1 MSDKAIVQVG
11 YDEYVM
17 EARDALMVI
26 SLLAKA
32 ERYKRV
38 WTKEEDGG
46 TTHYVFPQKADESS
60 KRSLTLLPDNL
71 YRIAK
76 LAGEPDKSTY

>member
-17 EARDALMVI
+17 EARDALTII

-32 ERYKRV
+32 EKYKRV
-38 WTKEEDGG
+38 WAKDEDGG
-46 TTHYVFPQKADESS
+46 TTHYVYPQEADESS

-76 LAGEPDKSTY
+76 LAGKPDPTKY

>member
-1 MSDKAIVQVG
+1 MPGKAIVQVG

-17 EARDALMVI
+17 EARDALTI
-26 SLLAKA
+26 ITILSKA
-32 ERYKRV
+32 EKYKRA
-38 WTKEEDGG
+38 WAKDEDGG
-46 TTHYVFPQKADESS
+46 TTHYVYPQKADETS

-76 LAGEPDKSTY
+76 LAGEPDKSTF

>member
-1 MSDKAIVQVG
+1 MVG

-17 EARDALMVI
+17 EARDALTII

-38 WTKEEDGG
+38 WAKEEDGG
-46 TTHYVFPQKADESS
+46 TTHYVYPQKADETST
-60 KRSLTLLPDNL
+60 RSLILLPDNL